1 MRSLNTSKFLQT
13 DLNGYL
19 KQGEHVK
26 CISCHNCVKVKD
38 KILQYKYNPRIQT
51 NYGAMFDNK
60 SPGKKGTIF
69 NIDDER
75 RQIKVPFKPPRTFT
89 TTNKLALTNS
99 QGTGLIGALTA
110 DGKGYFR
117 RPAPRGETE
126 AIIRRRFNNNSSYA
140 MTFA

>member
-1 MRSLNTSKFLQT
+1 
-13 DLNGYL
+13 
-19 KQGEHVK
+19 
-26 CISCHNCVKVKD
+26 
-38 KILQYKYNPRIQT
+38 
-51 NYGAMFDNK
+51 MFDNKSK

-69 NIDDER
+69 NIDEER

-89 TTNKLALTNS
+89 TTNKLAMTNS

-140 MTFA
+140 MTFAQHGRLPTTNKRPDKGFVAAFGKIKEKTAY